1 MNEEV
6 ITEETQ
12 EIQEKTFIDR
22 ASLIKRRYREGEVT
36 TSQNRA
42 FKIKAIDPKI
52 LLITKGSGFLP
63 AFNEFLED
71 PSPNN
76 VGDPQI
82 LEFITQVVI
91 LAVTSLKF
99 VDKTIE
105 NCTEEET
112 PIEVIDI
119 DEQIEIFSAIMEL
132 CSTEEEQTEWNFFR
146 DELEEESET
155 N

>member
-1 MNEEV
+1 MNEQEV
-6 ITEETQ
+6 V
-12 EIQEKTFIDR
+12 QEKTFIDR

-36 TSQNRA
+36 TSLNRS
-42 FKIKAIDPKI
+42 FKIKAIDPKA
-52 LLITKGSGFLP
+52 LWITKGSGFLP

-82 LEFITQVVI
+82 LDFITQVVI
-91 LAVTSLKF
+91 LAVTSIKF
-99 VDKTIE
+99 VDKSLE
-105 NCTEEET
+105 DCTDEET
-112 PIEVIDI
+112 PIEAIDI

-132 CSTEEEQTEWNFFR
+132 CGTEEEQTEWNFFR

-155 N
+155 D